1 MKLEVVVLAAGKGT
15 RMRSALPKV
24 LHLVAGRPMLSHVLE
39 SAQKLSPDHIHVVC
53 GHGAAQVREYF
64 SHDPTINWIFQA
76 EQMGTGHAV
85 CQALPDISTQST
97 VLVLYGDIPL
107 ILPGTLQRLTDEA
120 RDGSLALLSASFDNP
135 HGYGRVVRDS

>member
-24 LHLVAGRPMLSHVLE
+24 LHLVAGRPMLSHVLQ

-53 GHGAAQVREYF
+53 GHGADQVREYF
-64 SHDPTINWIFQA
+64 SQDPNINWIFQA

-85 CQALPDISTQST
+85 CQALPDISTQAT

-107 ILPGTLQRLTDEA
+107 ILPETLKRLTGAVSYTHLTLPTSD
-120 RDGSLALLSASFDNP
+120 L
-135 HGYGRVVRDS
+135 V

>member
-24 LHLVAGRPMLSHVLE
+24 LHLVAGKPMLSHVLE

-53 GHGAAQVREYF
+53 GHGADQVREYF

-85 CQALPDISTQST
+85 CQALPAISTQST
-97 VLVLYGDIPL
+97 VLVCMEIFPL
-107 ILPGTLQRLTDEA
+107 FCQ
-120 RDGSLALLSASFDNP
+120 
-135 HGYGRVVRDS
+135 GR